1 MRFALISYKIDV
13 QIVDNLLEIPDIQ
26 VKQNSHYY

>member
-13 QIVDNLLEIPDIQ
+13 QIVDNLLETPDIQ